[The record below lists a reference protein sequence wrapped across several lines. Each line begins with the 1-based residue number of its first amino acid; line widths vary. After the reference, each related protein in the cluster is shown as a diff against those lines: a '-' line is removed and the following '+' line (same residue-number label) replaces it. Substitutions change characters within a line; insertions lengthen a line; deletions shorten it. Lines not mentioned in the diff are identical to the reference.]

1 MNKDKN
7 GKVIVVGSTVR
18 LPHKEVATEFEDF
31 VVVAVNR
38 TADKDDVRAVPVKA
52 LFACRALNAGQL
64 LVLDDVKEAAPEVAA
79 ALPSAG
85 GSQPEIVKLRTDGP
99 TLEKY
104 VKAGYPAEGYPPK
117 GYEAKD
123 SPAYRELLKK
133 REEAAKKAAEQ
144 APQTGGEKNIATTTT
159 TEQIP
164 PA

>member
-1 MNKDKN
+1 MNK
-7 GKVIVVGSTVR
+7 GKDGKIIVAGSTVR
-18 LPHKEVATEFEDF
+18 LPHKEIADSYEDF

-38 TADKDDVRAVPVKA
+38 LAEKDDVRAVPVKA

-64 LVLDDVKEAAPEVAA
+64 LVLDDVKEAPEVKPETATI
-79 ALPSAG
+79 LPTAG
-85 GSQPEIVKLRTDGP
+85 GSQPEVVKLRTDGP

-104 VKAGYPAEGYPPK
+104 VKAGYPKEGYPPK

-123 SPAYRELLKK
+123 SPAYRELLKE
-133 REEAAKKAAEQ
+133 REEAAKKAAE
-144 APQTGGEKNIATTTT
+144 TGGEKNIAEQPT